1 MNKIVKIALGLIAG
15 VAMFTSC
22 NDDDDTQ
29 SVEFS
34 IDITDITVGPE
45 GEAKL

>member
-22 NDDDDTQ
+22 NDDEDTP
-29 SVEFS
+29 SVGFS

-45 GEAKL
+45 GAVRL